1 MTGQSQPILTHLRE
15 LRRRVTYAAISVG
28 VSTLVAFAFHE
39 QILTVLA
46 QPAQGFVEIPNGKPV
61 YTDLTELIGI
71 AAKASLLVG
80 LFASLPLVLY
90 QAIMFIAPG
99 LTRRERRYL
108 YTLLPVSV
116 LAFVAGA
123 AFGHQVLFPPMVEF
137 LLNFRNDVATPL
149 IRIGSYTNLMIALL
163 FWMGIIFEMPVVT
176 FFLAKIGLVSPQF
189 LARNRRFALVIAF
202 ILGAIITPTFDP
214 INQTL
219 VAGPIIVLYEA
230 GIWLAKLASRGRTR
244 AARLELDSEAK

>member
-108 YTLLPVSV
+108 GDGFHNPYGQPVNGGRGV
-116 LAFVAGA
+116 VRRHVGNCFTGDLHEPTGT
-123 AFGHQVLFPPMVEF
+123 VEC
-137 LLNFRNDVATPL
+137 
-149 IRIGSYTNLMIALL
+149 
-163 FWMGIIFEMPVVT
+163 
-176 FFLAKIGLVSPQF
+176 K
-189 LARNRRFALVIAF
+189 
-202 ILGAIITPTFDP
+202 
-214 INQTL
+214 
-219 VAGPIIVLYEA
+219 
-230 GIWLAKLASRGRTR
+230 
-244 AARLELDSEAK
+244 